1 MSRHSA
7 VEVLDAR
14 ERLRR
19 SPRRTRRAAG
29 YQQPRRLP
37 LTRRGFAGVGGGRWR
52 LMPAPATFVAAS
64 VQVCGLWPFIVGS
77 SRPDSGVPLGE
88 DLETGSL
95 VYADPISWFRAGF
108 IANPSAMIFGLPGLG
123 KSTLVTRWIFGLAD
137 RYIPSL
143 VLGDIKGEY
152 TAVIRELGGEVLEVA
167 PGTFSINL
175 LALGALHDAA
185 ERIRDVEQVHAGT
198 DEFGNDLFKTG
209 AQVAAELDALALQ
222 QATTLVLAL
231 CRLVRGRGLED
242 YEETLI
248 TVAIRLAHEQHDNP
262 SLHTLDDILTAG
274 DPALSRV
281 AVTYSKKGY
290 RKASQRLLRTVRSIL
305 LGPMGAYFAG
315 TQSTPIPVGLPGG
328 VSVDISKV
336 ARADDKVLAAVM
348 IAVWAHGFAAI
359 DALWE
364 LSRAQLAEWTT
375 ALVVQD
381 ELWKPM
387 SLAPGLAAMIDQLA
401 RTNRSAGV
409 GEVKITHSPKDPK
422 ALPTRTDRVL
432 AMSFAEKS
440 GMLIMFGLAKTD
452 LRALDETS
460 ISLSRVEHR
469 AVAGWRTPRSF
480 RVKRRAGSRPKPPPG
495 AGHALIKVG
504 EAPGIPVRITVT
516 GEELR
521 LHDTNTRWART
532 SPQNLGGLR

>member
-7 VEVLDAR
+7 VDVFDSR

-19 SPRRTRRAAG
+19 SPRRVRRAVG
-29 YQQPRRLP
+29 YRAPRRLP

-77 SRPDSGVPLGE
+77 SRPDAGVPLGE
-88 DLETGSL
+88 DLTNGSL
-95 VYADPISWFRAGF
+95 VYGDPISWFMAGF
-108 IANPSAMIFGLPGLG
+108 ISNPSAMIFGLPGLG
-123 KSTLVTRWIFGLAD
+123 KSTLVTRWIIGLAD
-137 RYIPSL
+137 RGVPSM
-143 VLGDIKGEY
+143 VLGDLKGEY
-152 TAVIRELGGEVLEVA
+152 SDVIRALGGEVLEVA
-167 PGTFSINL
+167 PGKFSINP
-175 LALGALHDAA
+175 LALGALQEAA
-185 ERIRDVEQVHAGT
+185 TQIRDVDQVHLGV
-198 DEFGNDLFKTG
+198 DDDGNPIVKTG
-209 AQVAAELDALALQ
+209 AQVAEDLSALALQ
-222 QATTLVLAL
+222 QAATLVLAL
-231 CRLVRGRGLED
+231 CRLVRGRGLAD

-248 TVAIRLAHEQHDNP
+248 QVAVQLAHDQFDAP
-262 SLHTLDDILTAG
+262 SLHTLDDILTEG
-274 DPALSRV
+274 HPALERA
-281 AVTYSKKGY
+281 AVTYG
-290 RKASQRLLRTVRSIL
+290 RKEYQEATRRLLRSIRSIL
-305 LGPMGAYFAG
+305 HGPMGAYFAG
-315 TQSTPIPVGLPGG
+315 TTSTPIPVGLAGG
-328 VSVDISKV
+328 VSVDISQV

-364 LSRAQLAEWTT
+364 LSRAGLAEWTT

-409 GEVKITHSPKDPK
+409 GEVKITHSPKDPQ

-432 AMSFAEKS
+432 AMSFAEKA
-440 GMLIMFGLAKTD
+440 GMLVMFGLAKTD

-460 ISLSRVEHR
+460 ISLSQVEHQ

-480 RVKRRAGSRPKPPPG
+480 RVKRRPGTRPKPPPG

-504 EAPGIPVRITVT
+504 EAPGIPVRIRATR
-516 GEELR
+516 EELR
-521 LHDTNTRWART
+521 LHDTNTRWTRT
-532 SPQNLGGLR
+532 TTRGAGR